1 MKVLFTKAKLE
12 GWALVAEIG
21 GGLAVIVSVIYL
33 GRQIN
38 DNTKLLR
45 SQGTITH
52 SRLPRSR
59 WK

>member
-21 GGLAVIVSVIYL
+21 GAVAVIVSVIYL

-38 DNTKLLR
+38 DNTKAPPQPGSL
-45 SQGTITH
+45 
-52 SRLPRSR
+52 
-59 WK
+59 

>member
-21 GGLAVIVSVIYL
+21 GAVIVSVIYL

-38 DNTKLLR
+38 DNTKAPPQPGSL
-45 SQGTITH
+45 
-52 SRLPRSR
+52 
-59 WK
+59 